1 MFPSRKRKSY
11 AESYAE
17 SYMESYTESY
27 AEQNVK
33 SPMPHRK
40 RVKYSEF
47 HYDKSLHQMLSN
59 THEIDFTY
67 YDDMCEIDDIID
79 SFTQEI
85 EIQKLTE
92 LSTKIDD
99 IFIIY
104 NYLLV

>member
-1 MFPSRKRKSY
+1 
-11 AESYAE
+11 
-17 SYMESYTESY
+17 
-27 AEQNVK
+27 
-33 SPMPHRK
+33 
-40 RVKYSEF
+40 
-47 HYDKSLHQMLSN
+47 MLSN

-99 IFIIY
+99 ILKY
-104 NYLLV
+104 YL